1 MGQGAVEARARLVSP
16 APLSVSAVL
25 ASYNGAQYIEEQLRS
40 ILGQSRPPAELVVAD
55 DGSTD
60 GTLEIV
66 RAVASEYPGVA
77 LRVLEPGASSLGVAG
92 NFTRAIEA
100 ATGDLIALSDQDDR
114 WHDGRLER
122 LVARFEAD
130 DSLLFLHHDA
140 ELVDAAGAPYG
151 QRLLGW
157 LRATPAER
165 EALAD
170 GRAFGVYVRRN
181 LATGATVVFRRGL
194 AETAFPIGEGWIHD
208 EWFAVIAASLSGA
221 RLDEF
226 ALIDYRQH
234 GGNQI
239 GVAKPTP
246 GHLVRRML
254 EPRGSRYEWLSERS
268 TALVERLESIGAPAP
283 ALELARA
290 KQAFEARR
298 AAYPA
303 RRLARL
309 GPVLRQRRD
318 YARLSS
324 QGTLDILRDLLH
336 GA

>member
-1 MGQGAVEARARLVSP
+1 MTLT
-16 APLSVSAVL
+16 VSAVL

-66 RAVASEYPGVA
+66 RSVASEYPGVA
-77 LRVLEPGASSLGVAG
+77 LRVLEPEASSLGVAG
-92 NFTRAIEA
+92 NFARAIGA
-100 ATGDLIALSDQDDR
+100 ATGDLVALSDQDDR

-130 DSLLFLHHDA
+130 DSLLLLHHDA
-140 ELVDAAGAPYG
+140 ELVDATGTAYG

-157 LRATPAER
+157 LRASATER

-170 GRAFGVYVRRN
+170 GHAFEVYVRRN
-181 LATGATVVFRRGL
+181 LATGATVVFRRSL
-194 AETAFPIGEGWIHD
+194 AATALPIGDGWIHD
-208 EWFAVIAASLSGA
+208 EWLSAIAAALGGA

-254 EPRGSRYEWLSERS
+254 EPRGSRYERLAARS
-268 TALVERLESIGAPAP
+268 AALVSALEELDVAPDV
-283 ALELARA
+283 LELARS
-290 KQAFEARR
+290 KSAFEARR

-303 RRLARL
+303 RRLARI

-324 QGTLDILRDLLH
+324 QGSLDILRDLLH

>member
-1 MGQGAVEARARLVSP
+1 MTSGLT
-16 APLSVSAVL
+16 VSAVL
-25 ASYNGAQYIEEQLRS
+25 ASYNGAPYIEEQLRS
-40 ILGQSRPPAELVVAD
+40 ILGQSRPPTELVVAD

-77 LRVLEPGASSLGVAG
+77 LRVLEPGASALGVAG
-92 NFTRAIEA
+92 NFTRGIEA
-100 ATGDLIALSDQDDR
+100 ATGDLVALSDQDDR

-130 DSLLFLHHDA
+130 ESLLFLHHDA
-140 ELVDAAGAPYG
+140 ELVDAAGAAYG

-157 LRATPAER
+157 LRASAIER

-170 GRAFGVYVRRN
+170 GRAFEVYVRRN
-181 LATGATVVFRRGL
+181 LATGATVVFRRSL
-194 AETAFPIGEGWIHD
+194 ATTALPIGDAWIHD
-208 EWFAVIAASLSGA
+208 EWLAVIAASLGGA

-246 GHLVRRML
+246 GHLMRRML
-254 EPRGSRYEWLSERS
+254 EPRGSRYEWLAARS
-268 TALVERLESIGAPAP
+268 AALVEKLEAMDAPETM
-283 ALELARA
+283 LELARA
-290 KQAFEARR
+290 KSAFEARR

-309 GPVLRQRRD
+309 GPVLRQRRE
-318 YARLSS
+318 YGRLSS
-324 QGTLDILRDLLH
+324 QGSLDIMRDLLH